1 MRVPKRKDADK
12 WFTVSTMIDTHA
24 KDGAYGIR
32 DLYLVFK
39 SGTGQRDPLFRLS
52 QFEFSDETVSSR
64 R

>member
-1 MRVPKRKDADK
+1 
-12 WFTVSTMIDTHA
+12 MIDTHA

-52 QFEFSDETVSSR
+52 QFEFSDETVPSR